1 MICRK
6 KKWGSPSIQQ
16 KYSHTKLT
24 QRSSALYFVEISTW
38 CARLKMT
45 WHVRHSGKMI
55 AHARLFSRVSS
66 RAVCEW
72 TLGGEN
78 KASISPN
85 FKPSVEGNEFYYLKR
100 HWDFDRDA
108 SGVICRK
115 LQTVSGLYYVNNIG
129 NFIHTVHT

>member
-1 MICRK
+1 MRK
-6 KKWGSPSIQQ
+6 QN
-16 KYSHTKLT
+16 
-24 QRSSALYFVEISTW
+24 AL
-38 CARLKMT
+38 L
-45 WHVRHSGKMI
+45 RHSGKMT

-72 TLGGEN
+72 TLEGEN
-78 KASISPN
+78 EASISPN

-115 LQTVSGLYYVNNIG
+115 LQTVSGV
-129 NFIHTVHT
+129 